1 MKLHKCTCLLSAENA
16 FLGSNCRSSPSGVL
30 SVTQKLTKT
39 QFLYTWYTDCHHSDP
54 STVGQRR
61 RRTTGQSHKDC
72 DDSQAKQTAIQ
83 PWSKRRMQ
91 LTVGTQPQLILL
103 QHEPYL
109 RLREKS
115 QKRKKD
121 GKSQR
126 GMLS

>member
-16 FLGSNCRSSPSGVL
+16 FLGSNCRPSPSRVL
-30 SVTQKLTKT
+30 SATQKPTKT

-61 RRTTGQSHKDC
+61 RRTTRQSHRDR

-83 PWSKRRMQ
+83 PWSKRRVQ

>member
-1 MKLHKCTCLLSAENA
+1 MKLHKCTCLISAENA
-16 FLGSNCRSSPSGVL
+16 FLVNNCRSSPSIVL
-30 SVTQKLTKT
+30 SVSQKLTKT

-61 RRTTGQSHKDC
+61 RRTTRQSHRDR
-72 DDSQAKQTAIQ
+72 DDSQAKQTEIQ
-83 PWSKRRMQ
+83 PWSKRRVL
-91 LTVGTQPQLILL
+91 LTVGTQSQLILL
-103 QHEPYL
+103 QHELYL

-115 QKRKKD
+115 QKSKKD